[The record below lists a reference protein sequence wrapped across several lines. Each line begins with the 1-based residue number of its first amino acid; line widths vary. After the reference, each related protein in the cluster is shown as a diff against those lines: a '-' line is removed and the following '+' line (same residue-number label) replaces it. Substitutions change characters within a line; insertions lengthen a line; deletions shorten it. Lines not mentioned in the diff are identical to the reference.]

1 MKLNNKKIL
10 IWGYGREGKSTERFL
25 LSHYPDSQVSVF
37 EGVGEDIDFDAYDL
51 VFKSP
56 GINTEI
62 KNDKITSQTEL
73 FLSQFG
79 RQTIGITGTKGK
91 STTSSLMYTVLS
103 SRKGKKTLLVGN
115 IGYPCLDFYDE
126 IDEDTVVVFEL
137 SCHQLNNCK
146 YSPHIAVFLN
156 LFEDHLDYYKT
167 KENYFRA
174 KANIAKHQTE
184 NDHYYF
190 GSTVPFIET
199 KAAKTVLP
207 EMYGH
212 IYDIPLLGEHNQ
224 FNANVVYMICSAHF
238 GMSDE
243 EIRECFRTFRGLP
256 HRMEH
261 IGKSGGVDYY
271 DDSISTIPEATIQAI
286 ESVPNVK
293 TVIIGGMDRGI
304 DYSVLVEYMREHRDL
319 TYILAYPSGERI
331 YDSVKD
337 LSCCIP
343 VKDLKEAVREAKRL
357 TPAGSACVLSPAAAS
372 YGFFKNFEER
382 GDRFRELVLDAATL
396 MFTGDIGFDKYMDG
410 RWRDDDL
417 LSKEVRALLENAD
430 HVIVNVEGPLMDT
443 PTDAGSEGVVQLKHC
458 MSSGVAPFL
467 TRIGAD
473 IWSLCNN
480 HIMDAGPDGLK
491 STLELAKA
499 QGAMTLGA
507 GVNICEAKKP
517 VILREAGGIGMI
529 CVGYQR
535 ACRAAAEDIPGCY
548 RWDALDDIEASIKSI
563 KKSCRWC
570 IVVAHAGEEFTPLPS
585 PYTRERYLKYLE
597 MGADIVVA
605 HHPHVPMNYE
615 TVGDKTIFYSLGN
628 FIFDTDY
635 QRSQHYTDV
644 GILLNLRF
652 TEQDYSFE
660 AHGIRVVRGREEIV
674 TAPLPDIFENV
685 GEEDYKLLLPLSV
698 KAFIEATKRQLKYLN
713 PGEFSSATDEKW
725 KENFMQPLRS
735 GRVPGETLDFKILCP
750 IADQAEKGDWRKS
763 GRNKIID
770 FILNQMQPV

>member
-1 MKLNNKKIL
+1 
-10 IWGYGREGKSTERFL
+10 
-25 LSHYPDSQVSVF
+25 
-37 EGVGEDIDFDAYDL
+37 
-51 VFKSP
+51 
-56 GINTEI
+56 
-62 KNDKITSQTEL
+62 
-73 FLSQFG
+73 
-79 RQTIGITGTKGK
+79 
-91 STTSSLMYTVLS
+91 
-103 SRKGKKTLLVGN
+103 
-115 IGYPCLDFYDE
+115 
-126 IDEDTVVVFEL
+126 
-137 SCHQLNNCK
+137 
-146 YSPHIAVFLN
+146 
-156 LFEDHLDYYKT
+156 
-167 KENYFRA
+167 
-174 KANIAKHQTE
+174 
-184 NDHYYF
+184 
-190 GSTVPFIET
+190 
-199 KAAKTVLP
+199 
-207 EMYGH
+207 
-212 IYDIPLLGEHNQ
+212 
-224 FNANVVYMICSAHF
+224 
-238 GMSDE
+238 
-243 EIRECFRTFRGLP
+243 
-256 HRMEH
+256 
-261 IGKSGGVDYY
+261 
-271 DDSISTIPEATIQAI
+271 
-286 ESVPNVK
+286 
-293 TVIIGGMDRGI
+293 
-304 DYSVLVEYMREHRDL
+304 
-319 TYILAYPSGERI
+319 
-331 YDSVKD
+331 
-337 LSCCIP
+337 
-343 VKDLKEAVREAKRL
+343 
-357 TPAGSACVLSPAAAS
+357 
-372 YGFFKNFEER
+372 
-382 GDRFRELVLDAATL
+382 